1 MQKFIHCVQE
11 KITDETRISKEN
23 VMYRYKI
30 NKIWYD
36 DVEIIESEV
45 PLSKTEIRN
54 RIDECRLYCDEIDI
68 EEEDDDE

>member
-1 MQKFIHCVQE
+1 MQLSSFN
-11 KITDETRISKEN
+11 ETKISKEN

-54 RIDECRLYCDEIDI
+54 RIDEQRLYCDEIDI

>member
-1 MQKFIHCVQE
+1 
-11 KITDETRISKEN
+11 
-23 VMYRYKI
+23 MYRYKI

-68 EEEDDDE
+68 EEDDDDE

>member
-1 MQKFIHCVQE
+1 MVINW
-11 KITDETRISKEN
+11 KIGIETKISKEN

-45 PLSKTEIRN
+45 PVNNSA
-54 RIDECRLYCDEIDI
+54 I
-68 EEEDDDE
+68 E

>member
-1 MQKFIHCVQE
+1 
-11 KITDETRISKEN
+11 
-23 VMYRYKI
+23 MYRYKI

-68 EEEDDDE
+68 EEEDDDDDE